1 RAADWDEAIRQA
13 LRIGAEGSILG
24 HLRGGFPT
32 WADAGG
38 ALESSGRLT
47 VDQLADR
54 LDRGGEDAPLVIDVR
69 QAGEYATGH
78 IPGSIHITAGSLPD
92 RLADLP
98 LDRPIAVVCA
108 SGFRSS
114 IGASI
119 LRSGG
124 FRDVSWVASGV
135 PAWRASGRTIVRG
148 ETPDRHPAKE
158 TTPREP
164 VQAGG

>member
-1 RAADWDEAIRQA
+1 
-13 LRIGAEGSILG
+13 
-24 HLRGGFPT
+24 
-32 WADAGG
+32 
-38 ALESSGRLT
+38 
-47 VDQLADR
+47 
-54 LDRGGEDAPLVIDVR
+54 VIDVR

-78 IPGSIHITAGSLPD
+78 IPGSVHITAGSLQD
-92 RLADLP
+92 RLAELP

-135 PAWRASGRTIVRG
+135 PAWRASGRPVVRG
-148 ETPDRHPAKE
+148 ETPDRRP
-158 TTPREP
+158 TTGAAPREP